1 MKRYILPFLFM
12 FLSGQVILAQEQPE
26 ITVEELKEHVEFL
39 ASDELKGRKAGSEE
53 GLKAA
58 RFIREKFEE
67 AGLQLLADEGFQYF
81 DLVVDVIPGNDNFM
95 IIGDS
100 TYNYKEDYSVYAF
113 SKNAEL
119 EAPVVFAGYGMQI
132 DKDDFKWNDYEGVDA
147 EGKWVMVLK
156 GDPKPEEEEDE
167 FINYSSDRA
176 KVLAARDHGAAGVI
190 LVSGPAF
197 DEEDRLVSLRFDKTG
212 SEGGIPV
219 VNAKRY
225 IGDYVLASANT
236 DIATLESKI
245 NGEMKSFSFD
255 LPLKATIKTDI
266 QKKVVQDQN
275 VVAMV
280 DAGYSDCYIVLGAH
294 YDHLGMGGPGSGS
307 RMPDTSAAHN
317 GADDN
322 ASGLSGMIEI
332 AEKLNAHK
340 DQLACNV
347 IVAAFGAEEM
357 GLIGSAYL
365 VSNPIVPLEK
375 MKAMINFDMIGRLD
389 DDQKKLSIS
398 GTGTAAEFEALLDTY
413 QQSGAYSFSYSPE
426 GFGPSDHAAFYAA
439 DIPVLF
445 ITTGAHKDYHTPFDD
460 VEYLNFKGM
469 KEVAEFAYALT
480 LDLAT
485 ADRQLSFEEAG
496 PKRRVGYRNKLK
508 VTLGIMPDFTSS
520 EQNGLGVGGVTPGRP
535 ADKAG
540 MQKGDLIVA
549 INGKSINNI
558 YDYMNRL
565 KQLEPGQIIT
575 VDLLRDGE
583 PKVLIVQ
590 LD

>member
-1 MKRYILPFLFM
+1 MKRYIVSLLLL
-12 FLSGQVILAQEQPE
+12 LSGMIVAQQQPE
-26 ITVEELKEHVEFL
+26 ITAEELKGHVEYL
-39 ASDELKGRKAGSEE
+39 ASDELKGRKAGSSAGFE
-53 GLKAA
+53 AA
-58 RFIREKFEE
+58 GFIREQLKN
-67 AGLQLLADEGFQYF
+67 AGLQLLADKGFQYF

-113 SKNAEL
+113 SRNAEL
-119 EAPVVFAGYGMQI
+119 KAPVVFAGYGMQI
-132 DKDDFKWNDYEGVDA
+132 DKDDLEWNDYEGIDA

-156 GDPKPEEEEDE
+156 GDPKPGKDE
-167 FINYSSDRA
+167 FINYSSERA
-176 KVLAARDHGAAGVI
+176 KVLTARDHEAAGVI
-190 LVSGPAF
+190 FVSGPAF
-197 DEEDRLVSLRFDKTG
+197 DEEDRLVSLQFDKTG

-225 IGDYVLASANT
+225 IGDYVLASENT
-236 DIATLESKI
+236 DIAKLESRIKE
-245 NGEMKSFSFD
+245 EMKSVSFE
-255 LPLKATIKTDI
+255 LPIEVSIKTDI

-275 VVAMV
+275 VVAV
-280 DAGYSDCYIVLGAH
+280 IDAGHSDCYIVLGAH
-294 YDHLGMGGPGSGS
+294 YDHLGMGGAGSGS
-307 RMPDTSAAHN
+307 RMPDTLAAHN

-322 ASGLSGMIEI
+322 ASGVSGMIEI
-332 AEKLNAHK
+332 AEKLNAHI
-340 DQLACNV
+340 DELDCNV

-357 GLIGSAYL
+357 GLIGSSYL
-365 VSNPIVPLEK
+365 VSNPIVSLEK
-375 MKAMINFDMIGRLD
+375 IKAMINFDMIGRLD
-389 DDQKKLSIS
+389 EDQKSISIS
-398 GTGTAAEFEALLDTY
+398 GTGTAAEFEALLDVY
-413 QQSGAYSFSYSPE
+413 QQSSRFSFSYSPE

-460 VEYLNFKGM
+460 IEYLNFKGM
-469 KEVAEFAYALT
+469 EEVAEFAYALT
-480 LDLAT
+480 LDLAA

-508 VTLGIMPDFTSS
+508 VTLGIMPDFTS
-520 EQNGLGVGGVTPGRP
+520 EENGLGVGGVTPGRP
-535 ADKAG
+535 AEKAG

-575 VDLLRDGE
+575 VDVMRGGE
-583 PKVLIVQ
+583 PMVLIVQ